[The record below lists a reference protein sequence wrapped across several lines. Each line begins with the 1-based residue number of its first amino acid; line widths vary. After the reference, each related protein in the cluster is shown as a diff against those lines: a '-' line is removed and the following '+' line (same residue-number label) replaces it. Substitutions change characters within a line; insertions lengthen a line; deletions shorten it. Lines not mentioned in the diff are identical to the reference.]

1 MREERDGIRPRPR
14 RPSRSRISTEIRQ
27 ALASSGEARVSFR
40 ARPAGS
46 SGSLPVR
53 LSDGLVDLTR
63 VALPV
68 FLAQFPPKN
77 FASCVAREGFD

>member
-1 MREERDGIRPRPR
+1 MREERDGIRLRPR

-27 ALASSGEARVSFR
+27 ALASSGETRVRFR
-40 ARPAGS
+40 ARSAGG
-46 SGSLPVR
+46 SGSLRVN

-68 FLAQFPPKN
+68 FLAQFPPQN
-77 FASCVAREGFD
+77 FATCVAREGFD